1 MKRYDELIFFKVR
14 NDQLMVLLI
23 IETELYLSPRIF
35 NGLQS
40 NILMN
45 YLWINSKHWLTSQKH
60 NRFRNQQIQVVL
72 IL

>member
-1 MKRYDELIFFKVR
+1 MKRYDELILFKVR

-45 YLWINSKHWLTSQKH
+45 YL
-60 NRFRNQQIQVVL
+60 
-72 IL
+72 